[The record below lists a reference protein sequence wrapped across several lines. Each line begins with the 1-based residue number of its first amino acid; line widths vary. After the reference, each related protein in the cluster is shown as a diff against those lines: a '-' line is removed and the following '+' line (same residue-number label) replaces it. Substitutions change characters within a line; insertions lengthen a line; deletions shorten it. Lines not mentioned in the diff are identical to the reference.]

1 MRNNILRSMIAA
13 AMLACAALPLAGQTS
28 SAASQE
34 AKWIEVLKSDDS
46 IRAKAEACR
55 QLALIGT
62 ENAVAPLAALLAD
75 AQLNHMAR
83 YGLETIP
90 SPAVDAAFRDALG
103 KLKGKPLVGVIGS
116 VGVRKDEKAVDAL
129 SALLS
134 DADNDVAQAA
144 ARALGKIANSE
155 AANALKNAL
164 PNVSKENQLAFCEGL
179 FRCAEKMRTDKTL
192 RKEALA
198 IYQLLRKV
206 DPAPHQV
213 KAGALR
219 GVIVMRQKAAIPLI
233 KESLKNPD
241 FVLFDAAVRATQEM
255 RTPEIAAA
263 LAEELGS
270 LPADRQIVVMQ
281 TLANKRDAAT
291 IPALSEIAKSGS
303 GAVRQA
309 ALRAI
314 IQMERPVALPLLQQL
329 MEDKDKEI
337 AQIATEGMA
346 SLPGAEADAAINELL
361 NSSDTNKRL
370 TGFDLVGRRRLAS
383 SMPAL
388 LKAAGESETKIRTTA
403 LKRLGE
409 LAGEPQLPAMLDLLA
424 KFSSAA
430 DLNAMEQ
437 ALTALC
443 ARLGKSEEI
452 SASLASRFGQA
463 SAAQK
468 QVMIALFASM
478 GGKNALKAV
487 RDAAKNADVRS
498 EAIRALGSWK
508 TADAA
513 PDLLDLAKNAANDT
527 DRMLCLRGYLD
538 LCANTDIPADQRLGM
553 CKNAAQLI
561 QRNEEK
567 KLLLAALGGTQA
579 PEAFEMI
586 LPHLENG
593 DIKEEACVAI
603 VAVAEAALRNK
614 QLPSA
619 QIQGVSAALTKVTE
633 AKASTGITRKA
644 GQLLKQAQKQAQSK

>member
-1 MRNNILRSMIAA
+1 
-13 AMLACAALPLAGQTS
+13 
-28 SAASQE
+28 
-34 AKWIEVLKSDDS
+34 
-46 IRAKAEACR
+46 
-55 QLALIGT
+55 
-62 ENAVAPLAALLAD
+62 
-75 AQLNHMAR
+75 
-83 YGLETIP
+83 
-90 SPAVDAAFRDALG
+90 
-103 KLKGKPLVGVIGS
+103 
-116 VGVRKDEKAVDAL
+116 
-129 SALLS
+129 
-134 DADNDVAQAA
+134 
-144 ARALGKIANSE
+144 
-155 AANALKNAL
+155 
-164 PNVSKENQLAFCEGL
+164 
-179 FRCAEKMRTDKTL
+179 
-192 RKEALA
+192 
-198 IYQLLRKV
+198 
-206 DPAPHQV
+206 
-213 KAGALR
+213 
-219 GVIVMRQKAAIPLI
+219 
-233 KESLKNPD
+233 
-241 FVLFDAAVRATQEM
+241 
-255 RTPEIAAA
+255 
-263 LAEELGS
+263 
-270 LPADRQIVVMQ
+270 
-281 TLANKRDAAT
+281 
-291 IPALSEIAKSGS
+291 
-303 GAVRQA
+303 
-309 ALRAI
+309 
-314 IQMERPVALPLLQQL
+314 
-329 MEDKDKEI
+329 
-337 AQIATEGMA
+337 
-346 SLPGAEADAAINELL
+346 
-361 NSSDTNKRL
+361 
-370 TGFDLVGRRRLAS
+370 
-383 SMPAL
+383 MPAL